1 MLYNMQKY
9 LSHII
14 SFIFKQFHKINKSVS
29 IVIPNLQ
36 VSETEALRDYV
47 NYPRLHQHWR
57 VSLVSVSL
65 VRGSIAP
72 SLPFW
77 PCSKVQQ
84 AVPYGVRG
92 HDLFPHKM
100 FLPSSSYFPEY
111 PALET
116 LQQVSYIWIFKLR
129 TFDDVNMCS
138 INVGHKCNCS
148 LLSISSCQRSFSSI
162 ISYLF
167 SLPQLVALLACSLHG
182 SPCVPAAVLCYHT
195 FQGSIP

>member
-1 MLYNMQKY
+1 M
-9 LSHII
+9 
-14 SFIFKQFHKINKSVS
+14 S
-29 IVIPNLQ
+29 ITQ
-36 VSETEALRDYV
+36 DYTGTGGC
-47 NYPRLHQHWR
+47 HQ
-57 VSLVSVSL
+57 SLSVSL

-84 AVPYGVRG
+84 AVPYGLRG

-116 LQQVSYIWIFKLR
+116 LQQVSYIRIFKLR

-138 INVGHKCNCS
+138 INVRHKCNCS
-148 LLSISSCQRSFSSI
+148 LLSISSYRRSFSSTV
-162 ISYLF
+162 SYLL
-167 SLPQLVALLACSLHG
+167 SLLQLVALLSCSLDASH
-182 SPCVPAAVLCYHT
+182 CMPAVVLCNHT
-195 FQGSIP
+195 FQSTVL